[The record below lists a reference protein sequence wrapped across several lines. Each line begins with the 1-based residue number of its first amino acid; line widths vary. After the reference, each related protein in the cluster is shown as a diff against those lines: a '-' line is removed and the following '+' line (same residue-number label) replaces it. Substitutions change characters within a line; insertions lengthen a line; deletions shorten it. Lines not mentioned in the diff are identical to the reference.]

1 VANKWF
7 VPRKTYEIA
16 QENAQKINKRRLELA
31 EENKTLQ
38 ENILALVKENQ
49 ELINKCTSLEKQVR
63 QLKKITKTNNTDE
76 KSKRTRTTKKT
87 PKKEAE

>member
-1 VANKWF
+1 MANKWF

-16 QENAQKINKRRLELA
+16 LENAQKINKRRLELA

-49 ELINKCTSLEKQVR
+49 ELINKCNSLEKQ
-63 QLKKITKTNNTDE
+63 LKKLTKTNNTDE
-76 KSKRTRTTKKT
+76 KPKRTRTTKKA